1 MFGYVIVN
9 KPELK
14 IKDYDVYLSYYCGL
28 CRSLKKR
35 HGFLGQMTLNY
46 DMTMVVLLLTG
57 LYETETTEKR
67 FRCFVHPVG
76 RHIAR
81 QNRFSDYAA
90 DMNVLMAYEKAMDD
104 VLDEHKISS
113 HFLSTLLRPKVKK
126 VRARY
131 PRQAA
136 VITENLRS
144 LTEAEKRNE
153 TDLDTL
159 AGYFGRIMETIMLF
173 KEDYFQRDL
182 SRFGFFLGKFIY
194 LLDAYDDMERDTEKG
209 CFNPL
214 LTMKKRPDFEERIE
228 EILEMM
234 MAEAARSFE
243 MLPIIDNADIL
254 RNIIYGGVWTKYL
267 EKKQKVR
274 KELV

>member
-1 MFGYVIVN
+1 MFGYVVIN

-14 IKDYDVYLSYYCGL
+14 IKDYDTYQAYYCGL

-57 LYETETTEKR
+57 LYEPETTEKR
-67 FRCFVHPVG
+67 FRCFVHPLG
-76 RHIAR
+76 RHMAR

-104 VLDEHKISS
+104 VVDEKKISARL
-113 HFLSTLLRPKVKK
+113 LSSLLRPKAKK
-126 VRARY
+126 VRSRY

-144 LTEAEKRNE
+144 LYEAEKRGE

-159 AGYFGRIMETIMLF
+159 AGYFGKIMETVVVY

-182 SRFGFFLGKFIY
+182 ARFGFFLGKFIY
-194 LLDAYDDMERDTEKG
+194 LLDAYDDMEKDLKNG
-209 CFNPL
+209 AFNPL
-214 LTMKKRPDFEERIE
+214 ISMKDRLDFEERVE

-243 MLPIIDNADIL
+243 LLPIIEDADIL

-267 EKKQKVR
+267 AKKQKVQ
-274 KELV
+274 KKSV

>member
-1 MFGYVIVN
+1 MFGYVVVN

-14 IKDYDVYLSYYCGL
+14 IKDFDTYQGYYCGL

-35 HGFLGQMTLNY
+35 HGFIGQMTLNY

-57 LYETETTEKR
+57 LYEPETTEKR
-67 FRCFVHPVG
+67 FRCLVHPIG
-76 RHIAR
+76 RHMAK

-104 VLDEHKISS
+104 VLDENKISAR
-113 HFLSTLLRPKVKK
+113 FLSTLLRPKAKK
-126 VRARY
+126 VRSRY

-136 VITENLRS
+136 IITENLRD
-144 LTEAEKRNE
+144 LAAAEKRGE

-159 AGYFGRIMETIMLF
+159 AGYFGRIMEAVVIY

-182 SRFGFFLGKFIY
+182 AHFGFFLGKFIY
-194 LLDAYDDMERDTEKG
+194 LLDAYDDLEQDEKKG

-214 LTMKKRPDFEERIE
+214 ISMKDRPDFEGRVE

-234 MAEAARSFE
+234 MAEAARAFQ
-243 MLPIIDNADIL
+243 MLPIIDCGDIL

-267 EKKQKVR
+267 AKKQKVQ
-274 KELV
+274 K

>member
-1 MFGYVIVN
+1 MFGYVVIN

-14 IKDYDVYLSYYCGL
+14 IKDYEAYQSYYCGL

-46 DMTMVVLLLTG
+46 DMTMAVILLSG
-57 LYETETTEKR
+57 LYEPETTEKR
-67 FRCFVHPVG
+67 FRCLVHPTG
-76 RHIAR
+76 RHTAR
-81 QNRFSDYAA
+81 QNRFTDYAA

-104 VLDEHKISS
+104 VLDEKKVSARLLSS
-113 HFLSTLLRPKVKK
+113 LLRPKAKK

-136 VITENLRS
+136 VITENLRG
-144 LTEAEKRNE
+144 LNEAEKRGE

-159 AGYFGRIMETIMLF
+159 AGYFGRIMETIVVF
-173 KEDYFQRDL
+173 KEDYFLRDL

-194 LLDAYDDMERDTEKG
+194 LLDAYDDMEQDIKNG

-214 LTMKKRPDFEERIE
+214 TPMKDRPDFEERVE

-234 MAEAARSFE
+234 MAESARAFE
-243 MLPIIDNADIL
+243 MLPIIEGADIL

-267 EKKQKVR
+267 AKKQKVQ
-274 KELV
+274 KKSV